1 VTVAPGRLHID
12 KAGKLQGPADITIND
27 PFPTH
32 NGTAGAFGTAQG
44 GVIHTEVGFEHAVID
59 EFNNPAA
66 QASAFFSIGMDGHIH
81 QYGPL
86 GHDWMA
92 WTQIAGNPHW
102 RGVEHEDKGHPETP
116 MPAAQLA
123 ASAQVFE
130 AMSAFDGWPLAP
142 TDDPVGGRG
151 IIFHSDGGVAWGNH
165 DCPGSVRRAQRPV
178 IIALAKQIRAGD
190 PLPAGRHTADGTGSM
205 AALAA
210 RQRTTVDDIWW
221 ETALSLI
228 DAGFRSGFGDLEGK
242 YLNSGQWD
250 APMPKGMV
258 LWLP

>member
-1 VTVAPGRLHID
+1 MTVPGKLHID

-32 NGTAGAFGTAQG
+32 NGTPGAFGTPYG

-86 GHDWMA
+86 GKDWMA

-130 AMSAFDGWPLAP
+130 AMSAFDGWPLAA
-142 TDDPVGGRG
+142 TDDPVNGRG
-151 IIFHSDGGVAWGNH
+151 IIFHSDGGVPWGNH
-165 DCPGSVRRAQRPV
+165 DCPGSVRRAQRPA
-178 IIALAKQIRAGD
+178 IIALAKQIRAGV
-190 PLPAGRHTADGTGSM
+190 PLPSGRWTADGQTSLSDLAQRQGVDV
-205 AALAA
+205 AA
-210 RQRTTVDDIWW
+210 IWF
-221 ETALSLI
+221 ETANLTTDQGI
-228 DAGFRSGFGDLEGK
+228 AEFGAMQRK
-242 YLNSGQWD
+242 YLNAGQWD
-250 APMPKGMV
+250 APMPSGMV